1 MPTDRPTS
9 RGQDRFART
18 RVAPG
23 GFSALLLLAVTVQMS
38 LAMLE
43 WAGPASA
50 DTRQRLAT
58 TIVAAA
64 HRGVFTEPARAERPR
79 AARPLAGPVVGHPAS
94 PAVGAPTA
102 DALRRL
108 TPGWRTGLPP
118 PTA

>member
-1 MPTDRPTS
+1 MPNELPTS
-9 RGQDRFART
+9 RGQNRFART

-64 HRGVFTEPARAERPR
+64 HRGVFTEQVRTDRRRHTRPAAEGITAAPAARAVGT
-79 AARPLAGPVVGHPAS
+79 ALA
-94 PAVGAPTA
+94 TRL
-102 DALRRL
+102 DRL
-108 TPGWRTGLPP
+108 TPAWRTALPP
-118 PTA
+118 PGC